1 MSHLKKFTM
10 GTIKNVIVV
19 FLTVQIFIVRC
30 SDITKLAFGQFTHG
44 LPAAF
49 GDFNSDE
56 LTDVFVL
63 TNREQTLQIL
73 LAYAEEPLLRPA
85 PTLNCTFKNH
95 KITSVVPGDFDGD
108 ALMDVLITTIKADTS
123 INNARTSIYIL
134 WGGNTTF
141 NCTEIEGSPLIEMLG
156 QPLAIDY
163 NQDMIIDLFGED
175 IEEKRAFWV
184 FGKNRTEPKK
194 VEMHHHNKEPNGVLM
209 KPHAH
214 AFLDLNDDYMADLF
228 ITTKD
233 NFEIWLGR
241 EESNPKKPKF
251 SYKSTIPHPINP
263 KTSET
268 AKVIGQSLF
277 VDVELKGKVDLL
289 TPVCYDWKCQNGALL
304 LYSNTEEKWIDLQV
318 NFKDDYQSVW
328 TFFKN
333 ENYKY
338 NDVITLRSGDFNMDG
353 YPDILATLT
362 PVSNYNAPQSFLL
375 ENVPCQNYCGSL
387 KRTFEVRW
395 SSLNPFKNGTIMAA
409 FFDFYQDGILDCIVV
424 QSVNGEYKTAAFKN
438 SLDYDANFIKVMV
451 LTGLT
456 NKNNPM
462 MMGRVGKK
470 RRTYGT
476 NLPGPSISYKTTTQE
491 GNIRHG
497 LSCQLPQSAHFSLS
511 LPYTIFGLGRTPN
524 FVDKVTVGLSN
535 YSKDWTQIIPNS
547 QMVVIPWPTTEPYK
561 WKAQLFVTPSKL
573 ILMSVAA
580 LTTVCG
586 LITVIIGVL
595 HWKERQ
601 EDKKERLSESHR
613 FHFDA
618 M

>member
-1 MSHLKKFTM
+1 MGKLKVIEI
-10 GTIKNVIVV
+10 TILAILSSAK
-19 FLTVQIFIVRC
+19 C
-30 SDITKLAFGQFTHG
+30 SDITRLVFGDFTNG

-63 TNREQTLQIL
+63 SDNDRTVDIL
-73 LAYAEEPLLRPA
+73 LANEEEPLLRSGRN
-85 PTLNCTFKNH
+85 LNCTFHKH

-108 ALMDVLITTIKADTS
+108 ALMDVLLTTIKTEVP
-123 INNARTSIYIL
+123 INNAKTNIFIC
-134 WGGNTTF
+134 WGGAIL
-141 NCTEIEGSPLIEMLG
+141 NCSDVDEQRPLITMMG

-175 IEEKRAFWV
+175 TDGRRAFWI
-184 FGKNRTEPKK
+184 FNKSRNEPTKILMDRNNK
-194 VEMHHHNKEPNGVLM
+194 SPTVELRR
-209 KPHAH
+209 PHAH

-228 ITTKD
+228 ITTKQH
-233 NFEIWLGR
+233 FEIWYGR
-241 EESNPKKPKF
+241 EEAEPKF
-251 SYKSTIPHPINP
+251 VFSSYIQLPTISKN
-263 KTSET
+263 E
-268 AKVIGQSLF
+268 AQVIGQSIF
-277 VDVELKGKVDLL
+277 IDVELKGKVDLV
-289 TPVCYDWKCQNGALL
+289 TPVCYDWDCKNSALL
-304 LYSNTEEKWIDLQV
+304 LYSKEKQDWISMQV
-318 NFKDDYQSVW
+318 NFKDDNTNLWKFYHHAG
-328 TFFKN
+328 TA
-333 ENYKY
+333 YT
-338 NDVITLRSGDFNMDG
+338 DVITLRSGDFNMDG
-353 YPDILATLT
+353 YPDILATLC
-362 PVSNYNAPQSFLL
+362 PVQGGNPQAFLL
-375 ENVPCQNYCGSL
+375 ENVPCQTCGIL
-387 KRTFEVRW
+387 NRTYAIKW
-395 SSLNPFKNGTIMAA
+395 NSLNPFKNGTVMAA
-409 FFDFYQDGILDCIVV
+409 FFDFYQDGILDCVMV
-424 QSVNGEYKTAAFKN
+424 TFDGKQYKSAAFKN

-462 MMGRVGKK
+462 IMGRVGKK

-491 GNIRHG
+491 GKTRHG
-497 LSCQLPQSAHFSLS
+497 LSSQLPQSAHFSLN
-511 LPYTIFGLGRTPN
+511 LPYSIFGLGRTPN

-535 YSKDWTQIIPNS
+535 YSKHWTQIIPNS
-547 QMVVIPWPTTEPYK
+547 QMLVIPWPTNEPSK

-586 LITVIIGVL
+586 LITVIIGIL